1 MDSHKFKSTGSL
13 KQQRDGMITALCL
26 GHCREAEQHILNAVP
41 MSLALKPSDIKVELH
56 PGDPKSY
63 LASVSTSTGEVI
75 SKKIDTLKDVNDWLL
90 SMCESKNN
98 GILEAGLKKVKATVK
113 PQVEMEKAV
122 DELMSSNHGAA
133 SSSSSKPT
141 LDLGCESS
149 LLKAPS
155 EFVDVTA
162 QFLGS
167 KIEST
172 VDLPSSTVC
181 IHKGSLTNYRNIAYS
196 NQSVYGVLF
205 GKHAWNGKLHCT
217 NVVLISDTARCVSA
231 ILENEQVMRHCK
243 SIGLQCCGI
252 LLAGPSSHWK
262 HEEHRQHALA
272 GLECSENPI
281 LIVVDFDEKH
291 TGEISCWELNM
302 EENKTVPV
310 SLSYTSNP
318 HDVKKRLLY
327 SICWLQDLGVGH
339 IQHATSKICSAL
351 IKSLMEMNEKKKH
364 QFQARKVFYRKVRV
378 PADGLCGWY
387 CLLAAQDPSAWEK
400 IPRSEGSFPLNRQIH
415 QQELNNAKTL
425 HKDVCEKALT
435 VCNESYHGAI
445 RDVLAHPNFSP
456 ANLEWIAYTLSI
468 AIRCTCDPK
477 ARSCQIPWGVDHLEH
492 HKINMLHCVH
502 TYMFIYK

>member
-1 MDSHKFKSTGSL
+1 
-13 KQQRDGMITALCL
+13 
-26 GHCREAEQHILNAVP
+26 
-41 MSLALKPSDIKVELH
+41 
-56 PGDPKSY
+56 
-63 LASVSTSTGEVI
+63 
-75 SKKIDTLKDVNDWLL
+75 
-90 SMCESKNN
+90 MCESKNN

-113 PQVEMEKAV
+113 PQVEMEKAI

-339 IQHATSKICSAL
+339 IQHATSK
-351 IKSLMEMNEKKKH
+351 
-364 QFQARKVFYRKVRV
+364 Y
-378 PADGLCGWY
+378 
-387 CLLAAQDPSAWEK
+387 AQ
-400 IPRSEGSFPLNRQIH
+400 L
-415 QQELNNAKTL
+415 
-425 HKDVCEKALT
+425 
-435 VCNESYHGAI
+435 
-445 RDVLAHPNFSP
+445 
-456 ANLEWIAYTLSI
+456 
-468 AIRCTCDPK
+468 
-477 ARSCQIPWGVDHLEH
+477 
-492 HKINMLHCVH
+492 
-502 TYMFIYK
+502 

>member
-13 KQQRDGMITALCL
+13 KQQRDGMVTALCL

-113 PQVEMEKAV
+113 PQIEMEKAV

-339 IQHATSKICSAL
+339 IQHATSKIC
-351 IKSLMEMNEKKKH
+351 
-364 QFQARKVFYRKVRV
+364 
-378 PADGLCGWY
+378 
-387 CLLAAQDPSAWEK
+387 
-400 IPRSEGSFPLNRQIH
+400 
-415 QQELNNAKTL
+415 
-425 HKDVCEKALT
+425 
-435 VCNESYHGAI
+435 
-445 RDVLAHPNFSP
+445 
-456 ANLEWIAYTLSI
+456 
-468 AIRCTCDPK
+468 
-477 ARSCQIPWGVDHLEH
+477 
-492 HKINMLHCVH
+492 
-502 TYMFIYK
+502 